1 MSVPLPA
8 PFAPPPWPT
17 PGGFFAS
24 GLRIAGPAGFT
35 GGELEGAGS
44 AVLGAGAGLL
54 AAGLGLAFAGAA
66 AGTAPAGLAGAGS
79 GLAVPDSAFFFAASA
94 SSFLRFASST
104 ARRRAWIR
112 LTSDWRSA
120 GTARLA
126 LVRRS
131 R

>member
-1 MSVPLPA
+1 MPLPA

-54 AAGLGLAFAGAA
+54 AAGLGLAFPEVQRARAG
-66 AGTAPAGLAGAGS
+66 GLGGRGLRLGGAGLR
-79 GLAVPDSAFFFAASA
+79 LLFAASTLLLLALGLLGGA
-94 SSFLRFASST
+94 SP
-104 ARRRAWIR
+104 R
-112 LTSDWRSA
+112 LDPA
-120 GTARLA
+120 DLGLEVGGTARLA